1 MPKSKDHNN
10 GVKSGEVTPL
20 LAKISQHADEEAAP
34 TGYLGAAGASAPP
47 PSAAPPP
54 PPDDKKEKNNDSSSY
69 QKRNS
74 SPTPLLS
81 TNNEDNASQ
90 SQLSLTQSNK
100 SVKSG
105 KSRKK
110 KKTTNNDAS
119 SLKSSKSNKAK
130 KKKKEGPQ
138 KSICHHLFDFVR
150 YLAIIASSMMFT
162 MQMIPLVIV
171 GGESTWLQ
179 IAVRFYLAIFCLSFV
194 LTESRIPFLQKIVSP
209 HNNWILRGFL
219 YSFIGLI
226 GMEQDLAVKVEEIA
240 AGTSSY
246 ILGPDYGTLF
256 ASLFM
261 SITTW
266 IMIGVGV
273 LYTVLGL
280 LCMQRWYERLE
291 KGHNEK
297 VKEWKREK
305 KREKDSRKQ
314 TEDYRQ
320 YEKDRREGRG
330 EWYDDL
336 E

>member
-1 MPKSKDHNN
+1 
-10 GVKSGEVTPL
+10 
-20 LAKISQHADEEAAP
+20 
-34 TGYLGAAGASAPP
+34 
-47 PSAAPPP
+47 
-54 PPDDKKEKNNDSSSY
+54 
-69 QKRNS
+69 
-74 SPTPLLS
+74 
-81 TNNEDNASQ
+81 
-90 SQLSLTQSNK
+90 
-100 SVKSG
+100 
-105 KSRKK
+105 
-110 KKTTNNDAS
+110 
-119 SLKSSKSNKAK
+119 
-130 KKKKEGPQ
+130 
-138 KSICHHLFDFVR
+138 
-150 YLAIIASSMMFT
+150 
-162 MQMIPLVIV
+162 
-171 GGESTWLQ
+171 
-179 IAVRFYLAIFCLSFV
+179 
-194 LTESRIPFLQKIVSP
+194 
-209 HNNWILRGFL
+209 
-219 YSFIGLI
+219 
-226 GMEQDLAVKVEEIA
+226 MEQDLAVKVEEIA

-291 KGHNEK
+291 KAHGEK

-314 TEDYRQ
+314 NEDYQQ